1 MFRRKTAH
9 IKTENSIAE
18 LKAIVIGGVQQW
30 ISIRG
35 EDKRKPVLLF
45 LHGGPGTS
53 QMALIGD
60 YQEEL
65 EKHFIVVNWDQR
77 GAGLSYTKQVTKESM
92 TIKQFLN
99 DTIELT
105 NYLRK
110 EFKQEKIYVVG
121 HSWGTILGLLAIN
134 EHPELYHHYFG
145 VSQVLSMSKVEELSY
160 RLILEKARK
169 HNHQKAI
176 IQLTEMGKP
185 PWTSLKDNRI
195 HQKYLEIFK
204 SGISRDGIL
213 LKTFVKKMFK
223 SSEYTFLDMIRFIK
237 GQYFSNKNLM
247 DEVRGL
253 DLSEI
258 IRIVKVP
265 ITLMVGRHDLT
276 TPPEP
281 TKIWFD
287 SLQAKDKEW
296 VWFERSAH
304 SPLFEENQKFID
316 LVLTQTRSRLEEN
329 E

>member
-1 MFRRKTAH
+1 MFKRKTARIH
-9 IKTENSIAE
+9 KENSISE
-18 LKAIVIGGVQQW
+18 LKPILLGGIEQW

-35 EDKRKPVLLF
+35 EDKKLPVLLF

-60 YQEEL
+60 YQKEL
-65 EKHFIVVNWDQR
+65 ENHFVVVNWDQR

-92 TIKQFLN
+92 TIEQFLK
-99 DTIELT
+99 DTIEIT

-110 EFKQEKIYVVG
+110 EFQQDKIYIVG

-145 VSQVLSMSKVEELSY
+145 VSQVLSMSKIEELSY
-160 RLILEKARK
+160 RMILEKAKK

-176 IQLTEMGKP
+176 AQLTEMGKP
-185 PWTSLKDNRI
+185 PWTNLKHNRI

-223 SSEYTFLDMIRFIK
+223 SSEYTFFDMIRFIR

-247 DEVRGL
+247 EEVRSL
-253 DLSEI
+253 DLSEM
-258 IRIVKVP
+258 IRFVKVP
-265 ITLMVGRHDLT
+265 ITLMMGRYDLA
-276 TPPEP
+276 TPAEP

-287 SLQAKDKEW
+287 RLQAGEKDW
-296 VWFERSAH
+296 IWFERSAH

-316 LVLTQTRSRLEEN
+316 LVLSQTERR
-329 E
+329 

>member
-1 MFRRKTAH
+1 MFRRKTAP

-18 LKAIVIGGVQQW
+18 LKAIAIGGVQQW

-35 EDKRKPVLLF
+35 EDKRMPVLLF

-60 YQEEL
+60 YQVEL
-65 EKHFIVVNWDQR
+65 EKHFTVVNWDQR
-77 GAGLSYTKQVTKESM
+77 GAGLSYNKQVTKETM
-92 TIKQFLN
+92 TIEQLLN

-105 NYLRK
+105 NYFRK
-110 EFKQEKIYVVG
+110 EFKHEKIYIVG
-121 HSWGTILGLLAIN
+121 HSWGSILGLLAIN
-134 EHPELYHHYFG
+134 NHPELYHHYFG

-185 PWTSLKDNRI
+185 PWTSLKYNRV

-223 SSEYTFLDMIRFIK
+223 SSEYTLLDMIRFIR

-247 DEVRGL
+247 DEVRSL
-253 DLSEI
+253 DLSEM
-258 IRIVKVP
+258 IRNVKVP
-265 ITLMVGRHDLT
+265 ITLMMGRHDLS
-276 TPPEP
+276 TPAEP

-287 SLQAKDKEW
+287 SLQAEEKEW
-296 VWFERSAH
+296 VWFEHSAH
-304 SPLFEENQKFID
+304 SPLFEENEKFIN
-316 LVLTQTRSRLEEN
+316 LVIAQIKR
-329 E
+329 